1 MQDKYVGIEK
11 ISLYIP
17 KYYVNIEKL
26 ARQRNVDPDKWT
38 KGIGQEKMSIIP
50 KNQDIV
56 SMAANAAINILNDED
71 KKNIGQVIFATESGF
86 DFSKSASTYLFDL
99 LNINKFAKTY
109 EIKQACYSATAAIQ
123 IACDYVRLRPNQKV
137 LIVSSDIAKYG
148 PKTGGEVTQGAG
160 AIAILI
166 SSSPKILRFTDKFVS
181 LTRNEYDFWR
191 PSYSEYPIVDGK
203 FSTQLYI
210 DMFKESVNEF
220 KNRYKNT
227 LQNIDTMLFHLPFS
241 KMGKKA
247 LISLEEDL
255 PLLSQKWLSKYDQS
269 TKLCRQIG
277 NLYTGSLYLSF
288 LSQLIYGNLKEN
300 SEIGFFSYGSGAV
313 CELFTGILLKDF
325 TSNIDIKFIEK
336 MLENRDEIDVSEYD
350 LNYFEKIYTEENFIH
365 VEEKLM
371 EKGFNLKGIEN
382 GKREYV
388 LLNN

>member
-166 SSSPKILRFTDKFVS
+166 SSSPKILRVTDKFVS

-255 PLLSQKWLSKYDQS
+255 SLLSQKWLSKYDQS

-350 LNYFEKIYTEENFIH
+350 LNYFEKIYTEESFIH

>member
-160 AIAILI
+160 AIVILI

-388 LLNN
+388 LLK

>member
-166 SSSPKILRFTDKFVS
+166 SSSPKILRVTDKFVS

-255 PLLSQKWLSKYDQS
+255 SLLSQKWLSKYDQS

-325 TSNIDIKFIEK
+325 ISNIDIKFIEK

-350 LNYFEKIYTEENFIH
+350 LNYFEKIYTEESFIH

-371 EKGFNLKGIEN
+371 EKGFNLKRIEN

-388 LLNN
+388 LLNH

>member
-99 LNINKFAKTY
+99 LHINKFAKTY

-166 SSSPKILRFTDKFVS
+166 SSSPKILRVTDKFVS

-255 PLLSQKWLSKYDQS
+255 SLLSQKWLLKYDQS

-350 LNYFEKIYTEENFIH
+350 LNYFEKIYTEESFIH
-365 VEEKLM
+365 VEEQLM